1 MKKLPLLLLALL
13 LMAFQCDEDELIED
27 PLMDTG
33 LLGRWE
39 IADETIN
46 GITDLL
52 PKCCRFFEFNPDA
65 NPEDLD
71 GLFSFTNETG
81 VFEGVFALDPDN
93 QTIELRREGRAPV
106 TYSYSLNS
114 ALDYLEFSFSEGDA
128 EFVQGWQRTE

>member
-52 PKCCRFFEFNPDA
+52 PKCCRFFEFNPDG

-81 VFEGVFALDPDN
+81 VFEGAFTLDPEN